1 MTDVKEFIGEFE
13 EEAKR
18 ENQAY
23 VDADRNDEEAVE
35 ED

>member
-18 ENQAY
+18 EDQAD
-23 VDADRNDEEAVE
+23 VEADWNDEEAVE